1 MDINNVTL
9 TGRLGS
15 DLELKYTKSGTAV
28 TGCSLAVEAG
38 FGDNKKTLWI
48 GLDFWGK
55 TAEAASKFL
64 AKGRKIAVTGRLDQS
79 EYEKDGKTIQKTRV
93 VVENWTF
100 ADSEKSG
107 NSSDRPAR
115 QEPRQEARREQ
126 PRQIAP
132 QPTPPASG
140 ADDGDEI
147 PFSAFDKHSPLPL

>member
-15 DLELKYTKSGTAV
+15 DLELKYTKTGTAV

-48 GLDFWGK
+48 GLDFWGPA
-55 TAEAASKFL
+55 AESASRHL

-93 VVENWTF
+93 VVERWVF

-107 NSSDRPAR
+107 QSSDRPAR
-115 QEPRQEARREQ
+115 QEPRQETRREE
-126 PRQIAP
+126 PRRDAP
-132 QPTPPASG
+132 QPTTPASG
-140 ADDGDEI
+140 ADDGDDDI
-147 PFSAFDKHSPLPL
+147 PF